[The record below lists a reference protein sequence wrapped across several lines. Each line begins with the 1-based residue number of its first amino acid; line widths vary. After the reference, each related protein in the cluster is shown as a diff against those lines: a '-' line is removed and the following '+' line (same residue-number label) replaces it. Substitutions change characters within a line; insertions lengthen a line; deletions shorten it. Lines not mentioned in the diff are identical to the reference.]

1 MKAKYIFVL
10 SAVVLSSC
18 SKMPEIAGQ
27 SDYAPTIYPDYKE
40 VCIPYNIAPLNFAV
54 TDTTADWLKIEA
66 GNEKIVV
73 KSDGKNGFDIN
84 EDDWHKL
91 LLRHRGERMTYKI
104 CQETDEGLI
113 AYAPFDILIS
123 EDMIDSYLAYRLI
136 PPGYAMWNRMSI
148 AQRNLETFD
157 EEQIY
162 ENRYGQGNC
171 VNCHSFCQQ
180 SPDKMLFHLRK
191 RHGGTFIFTDGKPHK
206 VGADLSEHLSNPV
219 YPYWHPSGKYV
230 AFSTNKTFQMF
241 HSSDENRIE
250 VGDDASDVVVY
261 DVEKDRMITT
271 KAISS
276 ENAFETFPC
285 FSADGQSLYF
295 ASAVAVDTVERN
307 YEKVKYSICRIA
319 FNTENQTF
327 GEKVDTL
334 YNARTEG
341 RSAVFPRISPD
352 GRLLVFTV
360 SDYGNFTIWHRD
372 AELYVTD
379 LKTDDT
385 RALTEINSEDVESY
399 HSFCSNGRWMV
410 FSSRRDDGLYT
421 RPYFTHID
429 SLGQFS
435 KPFMLPQKDPRN
447 YYLMQN
453 NSYNIPEFIK
463 REVDLDTHDSYE
475 SLRKVW

>member
-1 MKAKYIFVL
+1 
-10 SAVVLSSC
+10 
-18 SKMPEIAGQ
+18 
-27 SDYAPTIYPDYKE
+27 
-40 VCIPYNIAPLNFAV
+40 
-54 TDTTADWLKIEA
+54 
-66 GNEKIVV
+66 
-73 KSDGKNGFDIN
+73 
-84 EDDWHKL
+84 
-91 LLRHRGERMTYKI
+91 
-104 CQETDEGLI
+104 
-113 AYAPFDILIS
+113 
-123 EDMIDSYLAYRLI
+123 
-136 PPGYAMWNRMSI
+136 
-148 AQRNLETFD
+148 
-157 EEQIY
+157 
-162 ENRYGQGNC
+162 
-171 VNCHSFCQQ
+171 
-180 SPDKMLFHLRK
+180 
-191 RHGGTFIFTDGKPHK
+191 
-206 VGADLSEHLSNPV
+206 
-219 YPYWHPSGKYV
+219 
-230 AFSTNKTFQMF
+230 
-241 HSSDENRIE
+241 
-250 VGDDASDVVVY
+250 
-261 DVEKDRMITT
+261 MITT

-463 REVDLDTHDSYE
+463 REVDLNTHDSYE